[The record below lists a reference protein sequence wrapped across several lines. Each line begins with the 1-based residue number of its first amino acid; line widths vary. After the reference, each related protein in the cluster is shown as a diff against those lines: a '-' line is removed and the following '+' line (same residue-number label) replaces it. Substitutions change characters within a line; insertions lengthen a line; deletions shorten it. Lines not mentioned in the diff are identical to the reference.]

1 MDVYLRSYQR
11 ECIENIFNKIES
23 GATRISVA
31 MTVGLGKSITSIFL
45 ADEIIKRYSESCVLI
60 FRYRVNCDQA
70 KVAIAKLGKSDE
82 IYCVTVNEFLHDKN
96 KKYKYYLLHDLAVY
110 DRKQISDAIKNN
122 NVVTVSFFAPV
133 QYVVEEN
140 QVSDSEQAKR
150 LMAYAERFTPI
161 VCVYETKDILDIRDI
176 RYAGEMETSFIKNE
190 ISVVSDWLT
199 TERVKAE
206 KERNETQNRINRL
219 QAYMKAFK
227 QMQDQQTIKNQA
239 AEIERLKALLQADER
254 DKRIEDLE
262 AREKEYQEQLIEKDA
277 RIAQQDQMISF
288 MKTAFSSIG
297 ITSDVIEQSFDQI
310 QRIRESLIEELEST
324 DEDVKEIALKK
335 LQDKVAEIVG
345 ELTRNVI
352 SVADNTYYKEY
363 LVGELTQEVWDKL
376 DEKSK
381 AFLIT
386 AKSNYDSMVK
396 IPDKDSMD
404 YSGVCLLVTK
414 ALEVETTKRFFDK
427 YKEFLNRKYTGV
439 SQWPYVLRQRV
450 HGQVTDEIIPDGE
463 FTLGSVVP
471 TVGYKRD
478 YDVNGNIT
486 GYSRGNNK
494 TRMEF
499 LDYATKNL
507 FKLSDRCSVER
518 EIEKDY
524 QFVERVRIDYRNP
537 SAHRGELSITSA
549 KNCLEYVIDVHH
561 MLKEMLG
568 AMKI

>member
-31 MTVGLGKSITSIFL
+31 MTVRLGKSITSIFL
-45 ADEIIKRYSESCVLI
+45 ADEIIKRYSESCVLV

-70 KVAIAKLGKSDE
+70 KVEIAKLGKSDE

-96 KKYKYYLLHDLAVY
+96 KKYKYCLLHDLAVY

-122 NVVTVSFFAPV
+122 NVVTVSFFAPG
-133 QYVVEEN
+133 QDVVEEN
-140 QVSDSEQAKR
+140 QVSDSEQIKR
-150 LMAYAERFTPI
+150 LMAYAERIKPI
-161 VCVYETKDILDIRDI
+161 VCVYETKNIIDIRDI
-176 RYAGEMETSFIKNE
+176 RYADEMETSFIKKE

-199 TERVKAE
+199 TERVNE
-206 KERNETQNRINRL
+206 EIERTETQNRVNRL

-288 MKTAFSSIG
+288 MKNAFSSIG
-297 ITSDVIEQSFDQI
+297 ISPDVIEQSFNQI

-345 ELTRNVI
+345 ELTRNVL

-386 AKSNYDSMVK
+386 AKSNYDCMVK
-396 IPDKDSMD
+396 MPDKDSMD

-486 GYSRGNNK
+486 GYSIGNK
-494 TRMEF
+494 RTRMEF
-499 LDYATKNL
+499 LDYATRNL
-507 FKLSDRCSVER
+507 FKLSDSCSVVR

-524 QFVERVRIDYRNP
+524 QFVERVRVDYRNP
-537 SAHRGELSITSA
+537 SAHRGELTITSA
-549 KNCLEYVIDVHH
+549 KHCLEYVIDVQH

>member
-45 ADEIIKRYSESCVLI
+45 ADEIIKRYSESCVLV

-70 KVAIAKLGKSDE
+70 KVEIAKLGKSDE

-96 KKYKYYLLHDLAVY
+96 KKYKYCLLHDLAVY

-122 NVVTVSFFAPV
+122 NVVTVSFFAPG
-133 QYVVEEN
+133 QDVVEEN

-150 LMAYAERFTPI
+150 LMAYAERITPI

-206 KERNETQNRINRL
+206 KERNETQNRVNRL

-297 ITSDVIEQSFDQI
+297 ISPNVIEQSFDQI

-335 LQDKVAEIVG
+335 LQDG
-345 ELTRNVI
+345 PL
-352 SVADNTYYKEY
+352 S
-363 LVGELTQEVWDKL
+363 
-376 DEKSK
+376 
-381 AFLIT
+381 
-386 AKSNYDSMVK
+386 
-396 IPDKDSMD
+396 
-404 YSGVCLLVTK
+404 
-414 ALEVETTKRFFDK
+414 RFST
-427 YKEFLNRKYTGV
+427 N
-439 SQWPYVLRQRV
+439 
-450 HGQVTDEIIPDGE
+450 
-463 FTLGSVVP
+463 
-471 TVGYKRD
+471 
-478 YDVNGNIT
+478 
-486 GYSRGNNK
+486 
-494 TRMEF
+494 
-499 LDYATKNL
+499 
-507 FKLSDRCSVER
+507 
-518 EIEKDY
+518 
-524 QFVERVRIDYRNP
+524 
-537 SAHRGELSITSA
+537 
-549 KNCLEYVIDVHH
+549 
-561 MLKEMLG
+561 
-568 AMKI
+568 

>member
-1 MDVYLRSYQR
+1 MDIYLRSYQR

-23 GATRISVA
+23 GETRISVA

-45 ADEIIKRYSESCVLI
+45 ADEIIKRYSESCVLV
-60 FRYRVNCDQA
+60 FRYRANCDQTKA
-70 KVAIAKLGKSDE
+70 EIAKLGKSDE

-96 KKYKYYLLHDLAVY
+96 QKYKYCLLHDLAVY

-122 NVVTVSFFAPV
+122 NVVTVSFFAPG
-133 QYVVEEN
+133 QDVVEEN

-150 LMAYAERFTPI
+150 LMAYAERITPI

-190 ISVVSDWLT
+190 ISIVSDWLT

-227 QMQDQQTIKNQA
+227 QLQDQQTIKNQA

-297 ITSDVIEQSFDQI
+297 ISPDVIEQSFDQI

-363 LVGELTQEVWDKL
+363 LVGELTQDVWDKL

-396 IPDKDSMD
+396 MPDKDSMD

-439 SQWPYVLRQRV
+439 SQWPYVLRKRV

-463 FTLGSVVP
+463 FTLGSVVT

-486 GYSRGNNK
+486 GYSRGHNR

-499 LDYATKNL
+499 LDYATRNL
-507 FKLSDRCSVER
+507 FRLSDRSSAER

-524 QFVERVRIDYRNP
+524 QFIERVRLDYRNP
-537 SAHRGELSITSA
+537 SAHRDELTITSA
-549 KNCLEYVIDVHH
+549 KNCIEYVIDVHH

>member
-23 GATRISVA
+23 GVTRISVA

-206 KERNETQNRINRL
+206 KERNETQNRVNRL

-352 SVADNTYYKEY
+352 SVADNTFYKEY

-376 DEKSK
+376 EEKSK

-486 GYSRGNNK
+486 GYSRGNNR

-524 QFVERVRIDYRNP
+524 QFVERVRVDYRNP

-561 MLKEMLG
+561 MMKEMLG

>member
-1 MDVYLRSYQR
+1 MDVCLRAYQR

-23 GATRISVA
+23 GAKRISVA

-45 ADEIIKRYSESCVLI
+45 ADEIIKRYSESCMIV
-60 FRYRVNCDQA
+60 FRYRANCEQT
-70 KVAIAKLGKSDE
+70 KVEIAKLGKSNK
-82 IYCVTVNEFLHDKN
+82 IYCVTINEFLHDQN
-96 KKYKYYLLHDLAVY
+96 QKYKYCLLHDLAVY
-110 DRKQISDAIKNN
+110 DRKQISNKIKNS
-122 NVVTVSFFAPV
+122 NVVTVSFFEPG
-133 QYVVEEN
+133 QEIVEKN
-140 QVSDSEQAKR
+140 QVVDSMQAKR
-150 LMAYAERFTPI
+150 LMAYAERIAPV
-161 VCVYETKDILDIRDI
+161 VCVYETKDLLDIRDI
-176 RYAGEMETSFIKNE
+176 RYADETETSFIKNE

-206 KERNETQNRINRL
+206 EERNETQNRVNRL

-227 QMQDQQTIKNQA
+227 QMRDQQTIKTQA

-254 DKRIEDLE
+254 DKKIEDLE
-262 AREKEYQEQLIEKDA
+262 AREKEYQEQLIEKDS

-297 ITSDVIEQSFDQI
+297 ISHEVIEQSFEQI
-310 QRIRESLIEELEST
+310 QKIRESLVEELKST

-352 SVADNTYYKEY
+352 AVSDNIYYKEY

-381 AFLIT
+381 TFLIT
-386 AKSNYDSMVK
+386 AKSNYDSMIK
-396 IPDKDSMD
+396 MPDKNSMD

-427 YKEFLNRKYTGV
+427 YKDFLNRKYIGV
-439 SQWPYVLRQRV
+439 SQWPHVLRQRV

-471 TVGYKRD
+471 IVGYKRD
-478 YDVNGNIT
+478 YDNDGNII
-486 GYSRGNNK
+486 GYSRGHNG
-494 TRMEF
+494 TRLDF
-499 LDYATKNL
+499 LDYATRSL
-507 FKLSDRCSVER
+507 FKSSDRRNAER

-524 QFVERVRIDYRNP
+524 HFIEKVRLDYRNP
-537 SAHRGELSITSA
+537 SAHRDKLTITSA
-549 KNCLEYVIDVHH
+549 KNCIEYVIDVQH

-568 AMKI
+568 TMKI

>member
-11 ECIENIFNKIES
+11 EYIEKIFNKIES

-31 MTVGLGKSITSIFL
+31 MTVGLEKSTPSILL
-45 ADEIIKRYSESCVLI
+45 ADEIIKRYSEGCVLV

-70 KVAIAKLGKSDE
+70 KAEIAKIGKSDE
-82 IYCVTVNEFLHDKN
+82 ILCVTVNEFINDNN
-96 KKYKYYLLHDLAVY
+96 KKYKYCLLHDLAVY

-122 NVVTVSFFAPV
+122 NVVTVSFFTLG
-133 QYVVEEN
+133 QDVVEEN
-140 QVSDSEQAKR
+140 QASLSWQAKR
-150 LMAYAERFTPI
+150 LMAYAKRIAPI
-161 VCVYETKDILDIRDI
+161 ACAYETKNIIDIRDI
-176 RYAGEMETSFIKNE
+176 RYADEMETSFIKKE

-199 TERVKAE
+199 TERVNE
-206 KERNETQNRINRL
+206 EIERTETQNRVNRL

-288 MKTAFSSIG
+288 MKNAFSSIG
-297 ITSDVIEQSFDQI
+297 ISPDVIEQSFNQI

-386 AKSNYDSMVK
+386 AKSNYDCMVK
-396 IPDKDSMD
+396 MPDKDSMD

-486 GYSRGNNK
+486 GYSIGNK
-494 TRMEF
+494 RTRMEF
-499 LDYATKNL
+499 LDYATRNL
-507 FKLSDRCSVER
+507 FKLSDSCSVER

-524 QFVERVRIDYRNP
+524 QFVERVRVDYRNP
-537 SAHRGELSITSA
+537 SAHRGELTITSA
-549 KNCLEYVIDVHH
+549 KHCLEYVIDVQH

>member
-23 GATRISVA
+23 GVTRISVA

-206 KERNETQNRINRL
+206 KERNETQNRVNRL

-524 QFVERVRIDYRNP
+524 QFVERVRVDYRNP

-561 MLKEMLG
+561 MMKEMLG

>member
-11 ECIENIFNKIES
+11 ECIEKIFNKIES

-60 FRYRVNCDQA
+60 FRNRVNCDQA

-206 KERNETQNRINRL
+206 KERNETQNRVNRL

-524 QFVERVRIDYRNP
+524 QFVERVRVDYRNP

-549 KNCLEYVIDVHH
+549 KHCLEYVIDVHH
-561 MLKEMLG
+561 MMKEMLG

>member
-1 MDVYLRSYQR
+1 MDVCLRAYQR

-23 GATRISVA
+23 GAKRISVA

-45 ADEIIKRYSESCVLI
+45 ADEIIKRYSESCVLV
-60 FRYRVNCDQA
+60 FRYRANCDQIKA
-70 KVAIAKLGKSDE
+70 EIEKLGKSNE
-82 IYCVTVNEFLHDKN
+82 IYCVTVNEFLHN
-96 KKYKYYLLHDLAVY
+96 QNSNYKYCLLHDLAVY
-110 DRKQISDAIKNN
+110 DRKQISDAINN
-122 NVVTVSFFAPV
+122 SNVVTVSFFAPG
-133 QYVVEEN
+133 QDVEGN
-140 QVSDSEQAKR
+140 RVADSMQTKR
-150 LMAYAERFTPI
+150 LLAYAERITPI

-176 RYAGEMETSFIKNE
+176 RYAGETETSFIKKE

-206 KERNETQNRINRL
+206 EERNETQNRVNRL

-262 AREKEYQEQLIEKDA
+262 AREKEYQDQLIEKDA

-297 ITSDVIEQSFDQI
+297 ISPEVIEQSFEQI
-310 QRIRESLIEELEST
+310 QKIRESLVEELEST

-386 AKSNYDSMVK
+386 AKSNYDSMIK
-396 IPDKDSMD
+396 MSDKDSMD

-427 YKEFLNRKYTGV
+427 YKDFLNRKYTGV
-439 SQWPYVLRQRV
+439 SQWPHVLRQRV
-450 HGQVTDEIIPDGE
+450 RGQVTDEIIPDGE

-478 YDVNGNIT
+478 YDNDGNII
-486 GYSRGNNK
+486 GYSRGHNG
-494 TRMEF
+494 TRLDF
-499 LDYATKNL
+499 LDYATSNL
-507 FKLSDRCSVER
+507 FKSSDRRNAER

-524 QFVERVRIDYRNP
+524 HFIEKVRLDYRNP
-537 SAHRGELSITSA
+537 SAHRDELTITSA
-549 KNCLEYVIDVHH
+549 KNCIEYVIDVQH